1 MWGPVPLPDWTD
13 TDETWICHRGTKK
26 KLLEGAIFMSGGAGP
41 EPEETRVVDDDDS
54 EPIFWH
60 SRHRHQHIELIHTVK
75 PVATIDLTPG
85 DGWLAFQHIRH
96 RIPIVV
102 VCLTET
108 HQSLL
113 NERLETL
120 VFHAMTD
127 PASELHDATLS
138 GSVADE
144 AQNPKAPPAA
154 KPKPPA
160 KQPGPSQAKTKAPA
174 PAPPPPK
181 PKAPDSKP
189 KGGTPDYLK
198 AIETAIALK
207 GGEGKAGPPPK
218 KRRTADD
225 PPEATD
231 SDEDPDA
238 EDEGLVA

>member
-41 EPEETRVVDDDDS
+41 EPEETRVADDDDS

-127 PASELHDATLS
+127 TASELHDATLS
-138 GSVADE
+138 GLVADE
-144 AQNPKAPPAA
+144 ASKNPKVPPVT
-154 KPKPPA
+154 KPKPPP
-160 KQPGPSQAKTKAPA
+160 KPSGPPPPKKA
-174 PAPPPPK
+174 APPPP
-181 PKAPDSKP
+181 PVP
-189 KGGTPDYLK
+189 KGGTPDYL
-198 AIETAIALK
+198 TAIAAAIALSK
-207 GGEGKAGPPPK
+207 GGQAGPPPK

-225 PPEATD
+225 PTEATD
-231 SDEDPDA
+231 SAEEDPDA

>member
-1 MWGPVPLPDWTD
+1 M
-13 TDETWICHRGTKK
+13 
-26 KLLEGAIFMSGGAGP
+26 
-41 EPEETRVVDDDDS
+41 
-54 EPIFWH
+54 
-60 SRHRHQHIELIHTVK
+60 
-75 PVATIDLTPG
+75 
-85 DGWLAFQHIRH
+85 
-96 RIPIVV
+96 

-127 PASELHDATLS
+127 TASELHDATLS
-138 GSVADE
+138 GLVADE
-144 AQNPKAPPAA
+144 AKNPKAPPAA

-160 KQPGPSQAKTKAPA
+160 KQPGPPPAKTKAPA
-174 PAPPPPK
+174 PAPPP
-181 PKAPDSKP
+181 PDSKP

-198 AIETAIALK
+198 AIATAIALK